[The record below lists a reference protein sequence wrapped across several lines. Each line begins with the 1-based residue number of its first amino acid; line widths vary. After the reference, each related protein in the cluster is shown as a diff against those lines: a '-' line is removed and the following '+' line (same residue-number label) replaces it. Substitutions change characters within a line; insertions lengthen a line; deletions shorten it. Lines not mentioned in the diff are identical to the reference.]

1 MVLEHDHIL
10 AGSKRILLLP
20 QKVLKIIFIY
30 KCVCVCVFAIGFS
43 TGLAAFYAVKQSS
56 DS

>member
-20 QKVLKIIFIY
+20 QKALKIIFIY